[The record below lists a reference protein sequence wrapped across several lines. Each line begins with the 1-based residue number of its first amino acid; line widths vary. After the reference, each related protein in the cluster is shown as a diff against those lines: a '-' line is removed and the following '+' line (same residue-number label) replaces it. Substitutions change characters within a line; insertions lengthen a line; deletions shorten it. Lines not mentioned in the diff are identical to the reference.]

1 MILTGIEMTKTQS
14 IDTVI
19 SLHQELLNAC
29 SQYEHYLNL
38 NDVNMAQ
45 LWYQQ
50 MLLLT
55 EEMEDL

>member
-1 MILTGIEMTKTQS
+1 MNKLS
-14 IDTVI
+14 SVSTVI

-50 MLLLT
+50 MVLLT
-55 EEMEDL
+55 EEMQDL

>member
-1 MILTGIEMTKTQS
+1 MNKLS
-14 IDTVI
+14 SVSTVI